1 MASPSV
7 QLREQ
12 VQAVLG
18 NRCDAA
24 FSLKAKDKETIP
36 SVVGD
41 IPRGALTEISGPISS
56 GRTSVLFSLLA
67 ALSTRQE
74 FCALLDVSDS
84 FDPATAEA
92 AGVLLS
98 QVLWIRCG
106 GNVENALKAA
116 DMLAQAGGFGL
127 IAFDLG
133 DTPIK
138 TVHRIPLASWFRL
151 RHAVDNTRAMLIVL
165 AQQSHA
171 QSCASLKIELR
182 PARTIWQGLLPGRI
196 LNGFQAVAQC
206 IRDHRGQEQQF
217 GIAR

>member
-18 NRCDAA
+18 SRCEAA
-24 FSLKAKDKETIP
+24 FAMKTKDKETIP

-41 IPRGALTEISGPISS
+41 VPRGALTEIVGPVSS

-67 ALSTRQE
+67 TMSGKQE
-74 FCALLDVSDS
+74 FCALLDVADS
-84 FDPATAEA
+84 FDPASAEA
-92 AGVLLS
+92 AGVRLS

-116 DMLAQAGGFGL
+116 DMLVQAGGFGL

-138 TVHRIPLASWFRL
+138 SVHRISLASWFRL
-151 RHAVDNTRAMLIVL
+151 RHAVENTRALLIVI

-171 QSCASLKIELR
+171 QSCASLKIDLQ
-182 PARTIWQGLLPGRI
+182 PARTIWRGWLPGCI
-196 LNGFQAVAQC
+196 LNGLQAVAQC
-206 IRDHRGQEQQF
+206 IRDHRAQEQQF
-217 GIAR
+217 VIAR